1 MNERT
6 KEVRILT
13 LSRGSGRFYHARPV
27 VRSNSMSVIASVAT
41 LLALLSFTAAQQTSP
56 PNQGTPTPQ
65 PQPVIEEWGDN
76 FDGDRLDEAKW
87 EQYNFEGG
95 GGGKIEV
102 KENQLKMR
110 GSGGSRSGVRSK
122 QSFHGER
129 FYVEAALA
137 KVGARIPEPGEAAF
151 PPGFAIVAVLFD
163 GNATNRVEWLLRSDG
178 IFEAWQSVDGRMTRI
193 DNGKLAT
200 KEKTPKLGIA
210 RRGEKIFF
218 MLNREV
224 GLESSIRG
232 VSSNFKVMLYGFGT
246 SENNWESVA
255 VQTLKQ

>member
-1 MNERT
+1 MRNNL
-6 KEVRILT
+6 KESAALVLSAIAVAGFLT
-13 LSRGSGRFYHARPV
+13 TPVMTTAGPV
-27 VRSNSMSVIASVAT
+27 VAPQSQNSPAT
-41 LLALLSFTAAQQTSP
+41 QTA
-56 PNQGTPTPQ
+56 Q
-65 PQPVIEEWGDN
+65 PAVDEWGDD
-76 FDGDRLDEAKW
+76 FDGDRLDDKKW
-87 EQYNFEGG
+87 EPYTFEGG

-102 KENQLKMR
+102 KDKQLRMR

-129 FYVEAALA
+129 FYVEAALG
-137 KVGARIPEPGEAAF
+137 KVGPRIPQPGEEAF

-163 GNATNRVEWLLRSDG
+163 GNPANRIEWLLRSDG
-178 IFEAWQSVDGRMTRI
+178 IFEAWQNVDGRMTRI

-218 MLNREV
+218 MLNREI
-224 GLESSIRG
+224 GLESTIRG
-232 VSSNFKVMLYGFGT
+232 VSPNFKIMLYGFGN
-246 SENNWESVA
+246 SENNWDSVA

>member
-1 MNERT
+1 VIKT
-6 KEVRILT
+6 
-13 LSRGSGRFYHARPV
+13 FPV
-27 VRSNSMSVIASVAT
+27 SMCPFKLFLLIVLVGSVASFQSS
-41 LLALLSFTAAQQTSP
+41 ALGQTQNSTAAPASASP
-56 PNQGTPTPQ
+56 PA
-65 PQPVIEEWGDN
+65 IEEWGDD
-76 FDGDRLDEAKW
+76 FEGDHLDETKW
-87 EQYNFEGG
+87 EPYTFEGG

-102 KENQLKMR
+102 KDKQLKMR

-129 FYVEAALA
+129 FYVEAALG
-137 KVGARIPEPGEAAF
+137 KVGIRAPDPGEGAF

-163 GNATNRVEWLLRSDG
+163 GNTINRIEWLLRSDG
-178 IFEAWQSVDGRMTRI
+178 IFEAWQSVDGKMIRV

-210 RRGEKIFF
+210 RRGDKVYF

-224 GLESSIRG
+224 GLESTVRNG
-232 VSSNFKVMLYGFGT
+232 SSSFRVMLYGFGS
-246 SENNWESVA
+246 SENNWESIA

>member
-1 MNERT
+1 MQ
-6 KEVRILT
+6 
-13 LSRGSGRFYHARPV
+13 
-27 VRSNSMSVIASVAT
+27 SNLKGEHEFKVPALLLAAMLSVAIT
-41 LLALLSFTAAQQTSP
+41 TTSRAVALQENKTPPATQTA
-56 PNQGTPTPQ
+56 Q
-65 PQPVIEEWGDN
+65 PAVEEWGDDFEGN
-76 FDGDRLDEAKW
+76 QLDKTKW
-87 EQYNFEGG
+87 EAYTFEGG

-102 KENQLKMR
+102 KDKQLKMR

-122 QSFHGER
+122 QTFHGER

-137 KVGARIPEPGEAAF
+137 KVGPRIPEPGEAAF

-163 GNATNRVEWLLRSDG
+163 GTPANRIEWLLRSDG
-178 IFEAWQSVDGRMTRI
+178 IFEAWLSVDGRMTRV

-210 RRGEKIFF
+210 RRGEKVFF

-246 SENNWESVA
+246 SENNWDSVA